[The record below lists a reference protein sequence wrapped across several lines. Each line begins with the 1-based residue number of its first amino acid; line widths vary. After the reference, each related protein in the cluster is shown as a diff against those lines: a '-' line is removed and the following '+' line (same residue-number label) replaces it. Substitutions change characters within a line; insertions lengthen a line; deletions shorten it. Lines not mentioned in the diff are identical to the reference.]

1 MFSRRKFYKFYWEQH
16 DQLCSHV
23 QDINFNS
30 VKHVRTCSRHAIDK
44 LVNYFPNTTELTIAS
59 YFETPDDSMAT
70 TLNRIV
76 PLKQL
81 TILDI
86 ECSGFSLEEIIELM
100 RCTPNLHTLKFGF
113 PPINE
118 IALDSVQ
125 RSKIF
130 RNVSKTNKINH
141 VKIHHSCRLVH
152 IPFILNL
159 FPQLQYLKTGML
171 RSEIGQMVKYL
182 LTKRFS
188 QAYHLF
194 FLCIPQT
201 PKVCLQELNT
211 LIKSENLLDDYFI
224 KIIYRDLY
232 LWW

>member
-1 MFSRRKFYKFYWEQH
+1 M
-16 DQLCSHV
+16 
-23 QDINFNS
+23 NFNS
-30 VKHVRTCSRHAIDK
+30 VKQVRTCSRQATDNS
-44 LVNYFPNTTELTIAS
+44 VNYFPNTTELTIEK
-59 YFETPDDSMAT
+59 YLETPDDSMAI
-70 TLNRIV
+70 TLNCIV

-86 ECSGFSLEEIIELM
+86 ECFRFSLEEIIELM
-100 RCTPNLHTLKFGF
+100 RCTPNLHTLKFRF
-113 PPINE
+113 PVINE
-118 IALDSVQ
+118 LSLHSIQQSD
-125 RSKIF
+125 IF
-130 RNVSKTNKINH
+130 RNVSKSNKINN
-141 VKIHHSCRLVH
+141 VKIHLSCRLVH

-159 FPQLQYLKTGML
+159 FPQLQYLKTGMY
-171 RSEIGQMVKYL
+171 RREIGQMVKYL

-188 QAYHLF
+188 SQASHLF
-194 FLCIPQT
+194 FLCIQET

>member
-1 MFSRRKFYKFYWEQH
+1 M
-16 DQLCSHV
+16 
-23 QDINFNS
+23 NFNS
-30 VKHVRTCSRHAIDK
+30 VKHVRTCSREATDD
-44 LVNYFPNTTELTIAS
+44 LVNYFSNATELTIEK
-59 YFETPDDSMAT
+59 YLEIPDDSMAR
-70 TLNRIV
+70 TLNRII

-86 ECSGFSLEEIIELM
+86 GCSRFSLEEIVELM
-100 RCTPNLHTLKFGF
+100 RYTPNLHTLKFQF

-118 IALDSVQ
+118 ISLHSIQ
-125 RSKIF
+125 QSKIF

-141 VKIHHSCRLVH
+141 VKIHISCRLVH

-159 FPQLQYLKTGML
+159 FPRLEYLKTRML
-171 RSEIGQMVKYL
+171 RREIGQMVQYL

-188 QAYHLF
+188 QASHLF
-194 FLCIPQT
+194 FLCIPET
-201 PKVCLQELNT
+201 PKVCLRELNT